1 MLSSVPEPVVE
12 HPCEVLSILTKE
24 PAMTLSRVQVS
35 LLGLGAAVLLASQN
49 IDTRAQAQTAASNAQ
64 RTTTGNPIAGEGLPN
79 PAPVVIR
86 NWGQLPAGRKWG
98 TTAGIDV
105 DPIDGNIWAYERCG
119 AGAAGGAAGGGVD
132 CDNTPVDPVF
142 KFDRKTGAALANFGK
157 GVMVTPPGIGLDRQG
172 NVWMADFAGKAG
184 TKGHQVHKF
193 SPKGEKLLS
202 LGVAGKPGNADGEF
216 NQPNDVAIGP
226 DGSIYVS
233 DGHAAQGMTTANAIA
248 EGIKSGATSRIS
260 KFSPEGKFIKSWGGK
275 GVRHGEFRTPH
286 AMVFDARGRLW
297 VADRGN
303 HRIEIFDQ
311 DGKYLESRYMFSR
324 PSGLF
329 IKGDTVYVIDSE
341 SGPYNHPNWRNGV
354 RIGPV
359 DEDRVTGYIP
369 PFERDDR
376 VYQGTAGEGVAV
388 DADGNVYAAEG
399 PNSLTQAGG
408 AFTKYSVGR

>member
-1 MLSSVPEPVVE
+1 M
-12 HPCEVLSILTKE
+12 
-24 PAMTLSRVQVS
+24 ALSRVLVS
-35 LLGLGAAVLLASQN
+35 VLGLSGLILLATQN
-49 IDTRAQAQTAASNAQ
+49 VDTRAKAQAVASNA
-64 RTTTGNPIAGEGLPN
+64 RSTSNPITGEGLPN
-79 PAPVVIR
+79 PTPVVIR

-119 AGAAGGAAGGGVD
+119 AATAGGGPVD
-132 CDNTPVDPVF
+132 CDNTLLDPIF
-142 KFDRKTGAALANFGK
+142 KFDRKTGAVLANFGK
-157 GVMVTPPGIGLDRQG
+157 GVMVTPHGIALDKQG
-172 NVWMADFAGKAG
+172 NVWVTDFAGNKAG

-216 NQPNDVAIGP
+216 NQPNDVVFGP
-226 DGSIYVS
+226 DGSIYVA
-233 DGHAAQGMTTANAIA
+233 DGHDAQGMITANAVA
-248 EGIKSGATSRIS
+248 EGIKRGATSRIS
-260 KFSPEGKFIKSWGGK
+260 KFSPDGKFIKSWGGI

-286 AMVFDARGRLW
+286 ALAFDARGRLW

-311 DGKYLESRYMFSR
+311 NGTYLESHYMFGR

-341 SGPYNHPNWRNGV
+341 SGPYDHPNWRDGV

-359 DEDRVTGYIP
+359 DEDRVTGFIP

-376 VYQGTAGEGVAV
+376 MYQGTAGEGVAV

-399 PNSLTQAGG
+399 PNSIAQAGG